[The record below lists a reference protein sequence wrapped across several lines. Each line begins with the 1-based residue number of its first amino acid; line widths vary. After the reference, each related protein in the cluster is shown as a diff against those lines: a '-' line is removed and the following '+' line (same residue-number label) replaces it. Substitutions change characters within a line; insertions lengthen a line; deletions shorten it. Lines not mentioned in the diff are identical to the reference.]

1 MLNVLLTYAAL
12 VANVIIFVR
21 LFTYTRDGARYRP
34 GISIV
39 SAVCMGCAGATV
51 IYILQGKVLFT
62 VQMWPVL
69 LALGLITKSVCTHK
83 GNAAKMIES
92 LIVSEDESWPFK

>member
-1 MLNVLLTYAAL
+1 MLNVILTYAAL
-12 VANVIIFVR
+12 IANLVIFVR
-21 LFTYTRDGARYRP
+21 LFTYTRDGAQFRP

-39 SAVCMGCAGATV
+39 SALCMGCAGATV

-69 LALGLITKSVCTHK
+69 LALGVIAKSLCAHR
-83 GNAAKMIES
+83 GNTAKMIES
-92 LIVSEDESWPFK
+92 LMYREDDSWPFK